1 MNFHDLLNML
11 GTLQKTLL
19 QDIWREG
26 IYPEGQKAPCF
37 SWGMNGVSCLV

>member
-26 IYPEGQKAPCF
+26 IYLESLCILKSSLFGH
-37 SWGMNGVSCLV
+37 GVVVR